1 MAAGGNVVPTRKIVA
16 TTANFMTDVVEASND
31 VPVLVDFWA
40 PWCGPCQALTPL
52 LERIADEYDGR
63 FVLAKLNTDEEPRLA
78 THFQI
83 RSIPTLMLV
92 HRGEV
97 VEQLIGA
104 QPESAIRAILD
115 PHVAPA
121 GATPVDETAAPA
133 DVPSAAAPQRAEDRA
148 TLLLDRRDA
157 EAAAT
162 AIGEVAA
169 ANPDHP
175 ALKALQGRLEFV
187 RLANAQPDVVA
198 LRTALEANPADSA
211 ARLALGAHYAVAGD
225 YATALGEWL
234 ELMRRDRTYGDE
246 AARRSLLQAFD
257 VLGEHDPLVAHYR
270 RRMASL
276 LH

>member
-1 MAAGGNVVPTRKIVA
+1 MELEDPVVPTRKIVA
-16 TTANFMTDVVEASND
+16 TAASFMTDVVEASND

-52 LERIADEYDGR
+52 LERIADDYEGR
-63 FVLAKLNTDEEPRLA
+63 FVLAKVNTDEEPRLA

-97 VEQLIGA
+97 VEQLTGA

-115 PHVAPA
+115 PHVRPA
-121 GATPVDETAAPA
+121 GVASDAEASASADAA
-133 DVPSAAAPQRAEDRA
+133 SAAAPERAEDRA
-148 TLLLDRRDA
+148 VRLLDRRDA
-157 EAAAT
+157 ESASAA
-162 AIGEVAA
+162 IDEVAA
-169 ANPDHP
+169 ADPEHP
-175 ALKALQGRLEFV
+175 ALKTLRARLEFV
-187 RLANAQPDVVA
+187 RLANAQPDVAA
-198 LRTALEANPADSA
+198 LRTALEANPADAA
-211 ARLALGAHYAVAGD
+211 ARHALGAHYAVAGD

-234 ELMRRDRTYGDE
+234 ELMRCDRTYGDE
-246 AARRSLLQAFD
+246 AARRSLLQVFD
-257 VLGEHDPLVAHYR
+257 VLGEQDPLVAHYR

>member
-1 MAAGGNVVPTRKIVA
+1 VPARKIVA
-16 TTANFMTDVVEASND
+16 TAANFMTDVVKASD
-31 VPVLVDFWA
+31 EVPVLLDFWA

-52 LERIADEYDGR
+52 LERIADDYDGR
-63 FVLAKLNTDEEPRLA
+63 FVLAKVNTDEEPRLA

-97 VEQLIGA
+97 VEQLVGA
-104 QPESAIRAILD
+104 QPESAIRSILD
-115 PHVAPA
+115 PHVPAA
-121 GATPVDETAAPA
+121 GAPPDAGKSAQA
-133 DVPSAAAPQRAEDRA
+133 DAPSAAAPERPEDRA
-148 TLLLDRRDA
+148 ALLLDRRDA

-162 AIGEVAA
+162 TIAEVAA
-169 ANPDHP
+169 ASPEHP
-175 ALKALQGRLEFV
+175 ALKALQARLEFV
-187 RLANAQPDVVA
+187 RLANAHPDVVA
-198 LRTALEANPADSA
+198 LRAALEANPADAA
-211 ARLALGAHYAVAGD
+211 ARHALGAHFAVAGD

-246 AARRSLLQAFD
+246 AARRSLLQVFD
-257 VLGEHDPLVAHYR
+257 VLGEQDPLVAQYR

>member
-1 MAAGGNVVPTRKIVA
+1 VPTRKIVA
-16 TTANFMTDVVEASND
+16 TTANFMTDVVEASNE

-78 THFQI
+78 THFQV

-115 PHVAPA
+115 PHVR
-121 GATPVDETAAPA
+121 PVGAAPA
-133 DVPSAAAPQRAEDRA
+133 DDTAASTDAPPPAAAPERPEDRA
-148 TLLLDRRDA
+148 ARLLDRREA
-157 EAAAT
+157 EAAAE
-162 AIGEVAA
+162 AIAGVAA

-175 ALKALQGRLEFV
+175 ALKALRARLEFV
-187 RLANAQPDVVA
+187 RLANARPDVVA
-198 LRTALEANPADSA
+198 LRTALEASPADSA

-225 YATALGEWL
+225 FATALGEWL

-257 VLGEHDPLVAHYR
+257 VLGEQDPLVAHYR